1 MTINNPIRAVDH
13 RIEVVARAL
22 HSVQMLAYA
31 QEAKLLEAKH
41 FPPLLVTVEDIRISK
56 EQFIAAFDGDQIVG
70 AISVEVDNESS
81 GWGIASLVVDPLFQK
96 RGIASLLISE
106 VVKSF
111 GGTSLSV
118 QTGAK
123 NLPALSLYKRH
134 SFIEFSRFFVDDH
147 SLELVQLRRGAD
159 CDTAQ

>member
-31 QEAKLLEAKH
+31 QEAKLLDAKH
-41 FPPLLVTVEDIRISK
+41 FPLLLVTVKDIRISK
-56 EQFIAAFDGDQIVG
+56 EQFIAAFDDDRIVG
-70 AISVEVDNESS
+70 AISVEVDNETS
-81 GWGIASLVVDPLFQK
+81 GWCIASLVVDPQFQK
-96 RGIASLLISE
+96 RGIATLLISE
-106 VVKSF
+106 VVNSF
-111 GGTSLSV
+111 GRTSLSV

-123 NLPALSLYKRH
+123 NLPALSLYKKH
-134 SFIEFSRFFVDDH
+134 NFVEFSRFFVDDH
-147 SLELVQLRRGAD
+147 SLELVQLRRTAT